1 MAMTDEELLLQMN
14 ILASKTDST
23 TNPNM
28 VYKTVAALNK
38 GLNPDFFT
46 GNNTKIVNAINNLA
60 ATTTNAETMVT
71 NLIQKTNE
79 ILMDTTSISNAPI
92 WENVQS
98 LMGQP
103 TIIQGM
109 QDLLEGKLSTKVIG
123 VTSDDVGKVLTVDV
137 DENSNPIIKAVEQI
151 ASGGSVTSLTDLEY
165 SNRYVSTITNAKEAL
180 DYVINEVVNG
190 DSEGGLGGGVQIG
203 EITWDMIDDRP
214 EIIADNMSLTS
225 THLELKDGDSVISS
239 IPLTSD
245 KDIEEVMAKL
255 DLEEE

>member
-14 ILASKTDST
+14 ILASKTDSK

-38 GLNPDFFT
+38 GLNPEFFT
-46 GNNTKIVNAINNLA
+46 GNNTKIVNAINDLA
-60 ATTTNAETMVT
+60 ATTTNAETMVA

-79 ILMDTTSISNAPI
+79 ILMDTTTTSNVPI
-92 WENVQS
+92 WKNVQS

-123 VTSDDVGKVLTVDV
+123 VTADDINKILVVDV
-137 DENSNPIIKAVEQI
+137 DTNNNPIIKAVEQVS
-151 ASGGSVTSLTDLEY
+151 SGGSVSSLDELEY
-165 SNRYVSTITNAKEAL
+165 SNNYVSSITNAKEAL
-180 DYVINEVVNG
+180 DYVINEIANS
-190 DSEGGLGGGVQIG
+190 DFEGGLGGGIQIG

-214 EIIADNMSLTS
+214 EHVADKLSLTD
-225 THLELKDGDSVISS
+225 THLQLKDGDSVISTVP
-239 IPLTSD
+239 ITSD
-245 KDIEEVMAKL
+245 NDIDEVMAKL
-255 DLEEE
+255 DNEE